1 MKKTKKMSALEASLA
16 VGGAGQAA
24 PAISEAGGAAPAIS
38 EAGGAAPAISEAG
51 SAPLV
56 VSPSFTDKDL
66 IPIWLDEEALGAV
79 MKHVADSFGM
89 KLEKKACKTCT
100 YKNYYYAINR
110 KTKVSFTLY
119 HAMCCELGCSCNAG
133 EVECN
138 HGTEKGIH
146 KYACEVQKNEFFA
159 SPKKYSTIGK
169 LKKAITYCMTGEK
182 PEKAHSWDSDSDSE
196 SD

>member
-1 MKKTKKMSALEASLA
+1 MSALEASLA
-16 VGGAGQAA
+16 VGGAGQ
-24 PAISEAGGAAPAIS
+24 AAPAIS

-66 IPIWLDEEALGAV
+66 IPIWLNEEALGAV

-89 KLEKKACKTCT
+89 KLKKKACVECSS
-100 YKNYYYAINR
+100 YNYYYVVD
-110 KTKVSFTLY
+110 KETKVSFTLY
-119 HAMCCELGCSCNAG
+119 HARCCELGCSCNAG

-146 KYACEVQKNEFFA
+146 KYACEVQKNEFFSTLA
-159 SPKKYSTIGK
+159 KGYSTIGQ

-182 PEKAHSWDSDSDSE
+182 PEKAHFLDSDSDSE